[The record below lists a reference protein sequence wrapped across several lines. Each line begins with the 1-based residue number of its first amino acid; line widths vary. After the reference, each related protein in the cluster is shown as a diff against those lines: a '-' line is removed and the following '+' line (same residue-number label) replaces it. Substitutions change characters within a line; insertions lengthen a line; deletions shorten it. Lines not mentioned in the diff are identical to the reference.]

1 MILIFNLG
9 LLVAFLLLNMHTSDP
24 QYYTAVWFYCSI
36 IDNIYCSVVYMKDR
50 WHACCSTV
58 ILNSSWLNTC
68 ITIDSY
74 HLYLNKKKGPWS
86 PNALFMINSIRPS
99 KNVQLHWCQGNIF
112 IVCLRNQATGIGT
125 SRAFD
130 IGTVRHCR
138 TRRGKTGSGPG
149 SYSKPLLRGN

>member
-9 LLVAFLLLNMHTSDP
+9 LLVAFLLLDMHTSDP

-125 SRAFD
+125 SHAFD
-130 IGTVRHCR
+130 IGTMQHCC
-138 TRRGKTGSGPG
+138 TRQGKTGSRPG
-149 SYSKPLLRGN
+149 SYLKGLLRGN

>member
-86 PNALFMINSIRPS
+86 PDALFMINSIRPS
-99 KNVQLHWCQGNIF
+99 KNVQLHRCQGNIF

-138 TRRGKTGSGPG
+138 PRRGKTGSGPG